1 MENSSKKKNGRENV
15 GFISFVLPKET
26 KEQLKE
32 FLSENKSELTRFF
45 LDCIDVSLNNRVM
58 PKEFIS
64 IHKNTLDSDPS
75 VINNAAIEGL
85 SKEIKDCKEVISLL
99 NAKVDLLIKT
109 VATK

>member
-64 IHKNTLDSDPS
+64 IQNKLNSDYSVLNNTDIKD
-75 VINNAAIEGL
+75 L
-85 SKEIKDCKEVISLL
+85 SKEIEDCKEVISLL

>member
-64 IHKNTLDSDPS
+64 IQNKLNSDHSVLNNTDIKD
-75 VINNAAIEGL
+75 L

>member
-64 IHKNTLDSDPS
+64 IQNKLYSDHSVLNNTDIKD
-75 VINNAAIEGL
+75 L
-85 SKEIKDCKEVISLL
+85 SKEIEDCREVISLL

>member
-32 FLSENKSELTRFF
+32 FLSENRSELTRFF

-58 PKEFIS
+58 PKEFFS
-64 IHKNTLDSDPS
+64 IQNKLDSEHS
-75 VINNAAIEGL
+75 ALNNTDIKDL
-85 SKEIKDCKEVISLL
+85 SKEIKDCKEAISLL
-99 NAKVDLLIKT
+99 SAKVDLLIKAA
-109 VATK
+109 ATK